1 LEPGGDLDQLL
12 AQGEDLVDGALAAH
26 RSAVLANLIAEQP
39 HRPLADIK
47 DEFEPWFLEQSFYDD
62 NTGKPL
68 PSKGVIEARYEE
80 LQVIKQMGVW
90 ADFFAA
96 MPPLSAMKALLA
108 LATTARKLQP
118 MPKTGS

>member
-1 LEPGGDLDQLL
+1 M
-12 AQGEDLVDGALAAH
+12 
-26 RSAVLANLIAEQP
+26 
-39 HRPLADIK
+39 
-47 DEFEPWFLEQSFYDD
+47 
-62 NTGKPL
+62 
-68 PSKGVIEARYEE
+68 EARYEE
-80 LQVIKQMGVW
+80 LQVIKQMGVWEVIKRPRNERTIGTRWIDINKGDNLRPKLRSRIVAQELRRKPSHTGMPESHW